1 MKRTCICIGHEP
13 EKLGDANKCDEI
25 KNLIRNEII
34 KQAENGIELFYADM
48 SRGVGLWAAQI
59 ILDLKSTP
67 EFAHL
72 YLTAILSYP
81 EQTKSLLEKD
91 RLEFDKVLLMCD
103 EIKMIMREKTNIA
116 FGLKKGFIGQEIDII
131 IAVCDSHA
139 YPLSTTAQEVRRAQ
153 EFKKEVIIIDPHVIE
168 DMQEPSDFPYM
179 LRTLRKRAEVSQT
192 TLSEA
197 IGYSK
202 NIIEKYEN
210 QRAEPCVNDLIKL
223 AEYFEVSVDYLIG
236 NTQIGEPIVPMRL
249 KMDYDKLS
257 SREKAAVKLIISSI
271 ADKKRP

>member
-1 MKRTCICIGHEP
+1 MKKTCICIGHEP

-34 KQAENGIELFYADM
+34 KQAENGIEFFYADM

-103 EIKMIMREKTNIA
+103 NIKTIMQKKYNMA

-131 IAVCDSHA
+131 IAVCDSRD
-139 YPLSTTAQEVRRAQ
+139 YPMSTTAQEVRRAQ
-153 EFKKEVIIIDPHVIE
+153 EFKKEVIIINPHNLGDIK
-168 DMQEPSDFPYM
+168 PLSDFHYI
-179 LRTLRKRAEVSQT
+179 LRTLRKKTEISQID
-192 TLSEA
+192 LSKI
-197 IGYSK
+197 IGYDE
-202 NIIEKYEN
+202 NIIVKYEN
-210 QRAEPCVNDLIKL
+210 QMAEPCVDDLIKL
-223 AEYFEVSVDYLIG
+223 ARYFEVSVDYLIG
-236 NTQIGEPIVPMRL
+236 NTSISEPVIPIHL
-249 KMDYDKLS
+249 KIDYEKLS
-257 SREKAAVKLIISSI
+257 SKEKNAVKLIISSMVN
-271 ADKKRP
+271 K